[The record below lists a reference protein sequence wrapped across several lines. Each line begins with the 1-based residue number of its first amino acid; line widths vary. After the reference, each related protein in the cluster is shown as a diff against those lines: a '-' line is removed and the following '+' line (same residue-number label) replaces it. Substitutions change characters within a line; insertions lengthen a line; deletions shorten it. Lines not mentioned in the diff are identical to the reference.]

1 MDQRLQNYLHKSH
14 FSRKNQSVVYLKK
27 VTEVICKWPIG
38 NRTICQNLIFL
49 GRINL
54 SMCETQK
61 QKKNQTS
68 AGRKFKIVQQGK
80 TRLISCFCSTP
91 FSFSYFVRG
100 FQRDECVFQSDHN
113 FANLK
118 CQINYV
124 PDIIYFLQVGT
135 SNLQN

>member
-68 AGRKFKIVQQGK
+68 AGRKFKIVQLAQYTSIYIYQDSK
-80 TRLISCFCSTP
+80 LLASLMYWYICFPLGWSGAEIKCTVHVALP
-91 FSFSYFVRG
+91 KRPINQF
-100 FQRDECVFQSDHN
+100 
-113 FANLK
+113 NLVASR
-118 CQINYV
+118 C
-124 PDIIYFLQVGT
+124 
-135 SNLQN
+135 